1 MSAPAIIDYLQRES
15 GRFGQDIHNLNF
27 AGSPWT
33 HLIPRSEWPDGMGE
47 EISLL
52 VYERNAPT
60 VANPAWSSMAI
71 GDGNEGGNCL
81 SPAEKLK
88 VGNTV
93 RTYNLERR
101 ILEGPDICVETI
113 RSSFA
118 LREQLEGM
126 MKAIAER
133 VQLEWVLKNR
143 LEYFLGC
150 KYKVVLTAS
159 SINQTATQATSYP
172 AADGDTVLNQGVL
185 DTYRLKLMRD
195 GVGQSAMGKVNNS
208 PILTLITSAE
218 TSEQIMKADGDLRSD
233 LREGNPNMLLQ
244 QLGVEKQLKGF
255 FHVIDPYPRRFTY
268 SGGVYTEVP
277 AFVDSAATKGFK
289 SEVNSSWE
297 TATHEESFIFDPTVI
312 TQLIPKPITA
322 PHSKVQ
328 FDPISYNGTWKL
340 MNIPHKT
347 DNPDG
352 TIVYHRG
359 ILAAGAKPNNPQRG
373 VAIMHK
379 RCGPELNWTTTCA

>member
-1 MSAPAIIDYLQRES
+1 
-15 GRFGQDIHNLNF
+15 
-27 AGSPWT
+27 
-33 HLIPRSEWPDGMGE
+33 MGE